1 MTLIDPEC
9 ASLVR
14 TFQRRTQRRPPAE
27 VAAAR
32 DPMFKRAGSSFDLK
46 SIRDY
51 GPGDDP
57 RRIDWKLM
65 GRTDRLFV
73 KDYYAEERDGVC
85 LLVDLSGSMEVF
97 GGEETWILAASV
109 AWMLGALGLPTSLWA
124 FSEGIDRRL
133 DRPRGGASPAPVLA
147 FFSGLEFG
155 GRTSLASALAIARKS
170 SRYRRVIVV
179 SDFLDP
185 AFRPSACPFTR
196 GFFLR
201 LHRDFETLETGASE
215 LEVTDPETGLRLRMP
230 WDRPAREAYRQR
242 EASLEGSFSLGRN
255 TWYRKVVPG
264 ADRVALYWALLEA
277 LHA

>member
-1 MTLIDPEC
+1 MLLIDPEC

-27 VAAAR
+27 VSAAR

-46 SIRDY
+46 NIREY

-73 KDYYAEERDGVC
+73 KEYYAEERDGVC
-85 LLVDLSGSMEVF
+85 ILVDLSGSMEIF
-97 GGEETWILAASV
+97 GSEETLIIAASV
-109 AWMLGALGLPTSLWA
+109 AWMLGALGLPTSLWG
-124 FSEGIDRRL
+124 FSEGIERRL
-133 DRPRGGASPAPVLA
+133 DRPRGGASPGPVLA
-147 FFSGLEFG
+147 FFSGLGMG
-155 GRTSLASALAIARKS
+155 GSTSLASSLTIVRKA
-170 SRYRRVIVV
+170 SRHRRVVVV

-185 AFRPSACPFTR
+185 AFRPAACPFAR

-215 LEVTDPETGLRLRMP
+215 IDVVDPETGLRLRMP
-230 WDRPAREAYRQR
+230 WDRLARTSYRQR
-242 EASLEGSFSLGRN
+242 EAALDGSFTQSRN
-255 TWYRKVVPG
+255 SWYRKVEPG